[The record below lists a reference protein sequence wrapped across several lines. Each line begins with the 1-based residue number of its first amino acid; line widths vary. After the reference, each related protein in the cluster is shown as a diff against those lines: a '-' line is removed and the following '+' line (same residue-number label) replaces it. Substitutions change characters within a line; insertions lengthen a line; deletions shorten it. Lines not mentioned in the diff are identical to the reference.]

1 MAQQRDPWEIPEL
14 DLDDLPMALDRGV
27 GWAALRILATQTS

>member
-1 MAQQRDPWEIPEL
+1 MAQQRDPREIAEL

-27 GWAALRILATQTS
+27 GWAALRILATERS